1 MGRKFKLINCYYGED
16 YKMFKKVNI
25 EIEKG
30 LTVLVG
36 CNGTG
41 KTTMLE
47 QLEAEL
53 KDKDIPVLF
62 HSNLKNGIRDM
73 RDKAF
78 LVEDF
83 EFVALSMSSS
93 EGENIVNVMGEIAR
107 EMGRLTQHNPMAD
120 ELWFLFDAIDSGL
133 SVDNIVEI
141 KETLLPLVVEHNPN
155 KDVYFVFSANEYEL
169 ARNENCF
176 DVAHGKY
183 IKFKDYEDYRKFILK
198 SRKEKDKR
206 YD

>member
-1 MGRKFKLINCYYGED
+1 MNDYYGDTE

-25 EIEKG
+25 EIKEG

-41 KTTMLE
+41 KTTMLRQIE
-47 QLEAEL
+47 SQL
-53 KDKDIPVLF
+53 KNDNIPVLF
-62 HSNLKNGIRDM
+62 HSNLTNGEKYM
-73 RDKAF
+73 RDVAF
-78 LVEDF
+78 LKEDF
-83 EFVALSMSSS
+83 AFVALTTSSS
-93 EGENIVNVMGEIAR
+93 EGENIVNVMGKIAQK
-107 EMGRLTQHNPMAD
+107 MGVFTRNNQTAN
-120 ELWFLFDAIDSGL
+120 ELWFLFDAVDSGL

-141 KETLLPLVVEHNPN
+141 KEVLLPIVFEHNQD
-155 KDVYFVFSANEYEL
+155 KDIYFVFSANEYEL